1 MLVSILLRDMEM
13 QSTLTALEYRRSR
26 SFSDVAQRSLGLNVL
41 KLETNGLVILI
52 TRTGINCQMS
62 LPWSYLPWGA

>member
-13 QSTLTALEYRRSR
+13 QSTLT
-26 SFSDVAQRSLGLNVL
+26 VLNTGGQGHLVTLPKGHWGECL
-41 KLETNGLVILI
+41 KLETNRLVILI